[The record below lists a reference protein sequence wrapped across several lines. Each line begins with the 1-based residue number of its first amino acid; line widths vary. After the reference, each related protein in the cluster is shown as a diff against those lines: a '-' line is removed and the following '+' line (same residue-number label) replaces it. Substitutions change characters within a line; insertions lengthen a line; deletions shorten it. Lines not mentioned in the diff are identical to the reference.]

1 MISESYSQSEST
13 GVDLLFASPDER
25 IGYPLKDARNTAK
38 FLGPLVRRPQDVT
51 TLRLGAST
59 VVVELHKI

>member
-1 MISESYSQSEST
+1 M
-13 GVDLLFASPDER
+13 FASPDER